1 MKEFLK
7 TYLGCLFV
15 TGAFLFF
22 GGWQLFDFN
31 RHFFLATAS
40 AAFVLAVVLSAWLDQ
55 EDRIEKLTL
64 RVEELENKEKEQ

>member
-1 MKEFLK
+1 MKMILK

-15 TGAFLFF
+15 TGTFLFF

-40 AAFVLAVVLSAWLDQ
+40 VAFVLAVVLSAWLDQ
-55 EDRIEKLTL
+55 EDRIEKLTK